1 MLPIDT
7 NAQII
12 KTNNSL
18 SANWSNNG
26 AKKIYKYNPTIGLE
40 YLESSH
46 FLLSSSI
53 GVSHKNQEYPI
64 FNGES
69 TIETN
74 IKYLEISTTGRF
86 KFNTNDISFF
96 IGIGPTIETIQ
107 ETEEYTCLTMRLKSR
122 QVKLTGTISAFYV
135 SMIPSASSM

>member
-46 FLLSSSI
+46 FYSLQALVLAI
-53 GVSHKNQEYPI
+53 KIKNI
-64 FNGES
+64 L
-69 TIETN
+69 
-74 IKYLEISTTGRF
+74 YL
-86 KFNTNDISFF
+86 
-96 IGIGPTIETIQ
+96 
-107 ETEEYTCLTMRLKSR
+107 TEKA
-122 QVKLTGTISAFYV
+122 Q
-135 SMIPSASSM
+135 